1 MVVKLAKQEI
11 DPSSSK
17 STPLKGLRLT
27 GPLTLSV
34 CLLILGAIKEI
45 LNFFLSKGL
54 TESAS
59 SMWCN
64 TPFWKLLVEI
74 MGEQRLHGSFLG
86 KRSMGFDFLWI

>member
-45 LNFFLSKGL
+45 LNFF
-54 TESAS
+54 
-59 SMWCN
+59 
-64 TPFWKLLVEI
+64 FV
-74 MGEQRLHGSFLG
+74 
-86 KRSMGFDFLWI
+86 